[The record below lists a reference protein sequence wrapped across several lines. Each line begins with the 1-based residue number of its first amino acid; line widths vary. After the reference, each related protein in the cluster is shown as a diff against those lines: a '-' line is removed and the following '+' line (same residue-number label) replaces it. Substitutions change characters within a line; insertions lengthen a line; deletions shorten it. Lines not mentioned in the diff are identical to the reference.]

1 MMSENNKPRYPLQQ
15 ILIEDLFSSNKL
27 VELLLVA
34 ILISSMSV
42 IWVTHQTR
50 RLISENG
57 QLVLQRQALE
67 SEYRNLQVQ
76 EATEGDSTRVESI
89 AVGTLKM
96 KALSPEQEVE
106 IRE

>member
-1 MMSENNKPRYPLQQ
+1 MSENNKPRYPLQQ

-27 VELLLVA
+27 AVLLLLAIVA
-34 ILISSMSV
+34 SAMST
-42 IWVTHQTR
+42 IWITHQTR

-57 QLVLQRQALE
+57 QLILQRQALE
-67 SEYRNLQVQ
+67 NEYRNLQVQ

-89 AVGTLKM
+89 AIGTLKM
-96 KALSPEQEVE
+96 KPVSVEQEVE